1 MPQMSP
7 LSWLLLFLMFS
18 FSLMIFTWLNYFIIN
33 TQPSNPQPMLLTSSS
48 PLNWKW

>member
-18 FSLMIFTWLNYFIIN
+18 FSLIIFTWLNYFIMNI
-33 TQPSNPQPMLLTSSS
+33 QPSTAQTKLATPSSS
-48 PLNWKW
+48 LNWKW